1 MFIAITDFF
10 IYIIG
15 WRKYME
21 KSFLKWAGSK
31 YRMLDDLIP
40 LINSFRKTNLKDQMF
55 IEPFLGSGSVFLNV
69 NTYDNFILNDL
80 NVDLYMIFNQI
91 KNNPEEYIKDLKELF
106 NENNNQVAVFKDF
119 VKKFNATN
127 DYYERAKIFI
137 YLNRHCFNGL
147 MRFNQSGKYNTPF
160 GRYSKPYLPEK
171 EILKMNEKLNKNKVQ
186 LFNHSFERIF
196 ENLEYGDVV
205 YCDPPYIE
213 SFTQYNADSFNYD
226 KQKLLA
232 DLALTASLKGSTV
245 IISNHYNEVTQEL
258 YKNCSEYYIKEVR
271 RSISAKSENRGTV
284 KEIIAVFA

>member
-1 MFIAITDFF
+1 
-10 IYIIG
+10 
-15 WRKYME
+15 ME